1 MARNIKY
8 YDISN
13 VLKTEA
19 QYIILLGQR
28 SNGKSYQAKL
38 TVLKNAYKNKKNFV
52 YLRRWQADI
61 KTKAIKSY
69 FADMPISKITNGEYS
84 GIEAWNGDIYF
95 TTVDDKGNT
104 IKGQT
109 IGKYCALNEYERY
122 KSWAFVDYEYI
133 LFEEFI
139 TDATYLNDEPRQ
151 LQQFVS
157 TVARHKKLTV
167 LMIGNT
173 LSRVCPYFNE
183 WCLEG
188 VLKQKIGTIDVY
200 HHHLENS
207 VVDIAVE
214 YCANSNAENKMFFG
228 QSAKQIVSG
237 EWDTVDVPKLPKP
250 IEYYDKVYEVLV
262 EYQNFKFVINLLVDS
277 NKGGKICYVYPYTKQ
292 RKIMRILTDVFSDS
306 PFISSRLDIT
316 RIAERYIVE
325 CFRLNKVCYSDN
337 PFISSRLD
345 ITRTAERY
353 IVECFR
359 LNKVC
364 YSDNLTGADFKHV
377 IDVFKI
383 M

>member
-95 TTVDDKGNT
+95 TKEDDKGNT

-188 VLKQKIGTIDVY
+188 VLKQKIGTIDIY

-292 RKIMRILTDVFSDS
+292 RKIMRILTDVFSD
-306 PFISSRLDIT
+306 
-316 RIAERYIVE
+316 
-325 CFRLNKVCYSDN
+325 N

-353 IVECFR
+353 IIECFR

-383 M
+383 I